1 MTASP
6 SRCENSPQAPEIIV
20 KKFNDSYQEILKES
34 SISRILQWIS
44 EYECAAISASRSQ
57 LCNIKNEDK
66 TLIDIKIGDHYTHE
80 QNISR
85 NSKLKCLLL
94 KYGYGVTSLIGRH
107 AEGST
112 TFHGKATSYFA
123 VNINDD
129 PRFYNNLFKLSEYF
143 NQDSFLFKPKDSLRA
158 ALIGTNGLPGD
169 ISLNNPGYGGQ
180 IDVGEFH
187 PNGFEGVLSQI
198 HSKVVQ
204 FRLNENKNHNRVFIG
219 ENILSEESF
228 NKLSIT
234 QKSGCLNTVKNT
246 HI

>member
-1 MTASP
+1 M
-6 SRCENSPQAPEIIV
+6 
-20 KKFNDSYQEILKES
+20 KKFNNLYQEILKES
-34 SISRILQWIS
+34 SINRIFQWIS
-44 EYECAAISASRSQ
+44 EYECATISASRSQ
-57 LCNIKNEDK
+57 LCNIKNENK

-94 KYGYGVTSLIGRH
+94 KYGYGVTSLIGKY
-107 AEGST
+107 AEGGT
-112 TFHGKATSYFA
+112 TFPGKETSYFV

-129 PRFYNNLFKLSEYF
+129 PQFYDNMFKLSEYF
-143 NQDSFLFKPKDSLRA
+143 NQDSFLYKPKDSKNA
-158 ALIGTNGLPGD
+158 TLIGTNGLPRNTG
-169 ISLNNPGYGGQ
+169 LNNPGYGEQ

-187 PNGFEGVLSQI
+187 PNGFEGALSQI
-198 HSKVVQ
+198 HSKVFQ

-234 QKSGCLNTVKNT
+234 QKSGCLNTVKNI